1 MITFPTSFQNANGD
15 EGSAIGHIFC
25 DRVIDNTYLEVAQA
39 EDYVLFRIVH
49 ESADQRYGFEQFRKM
64 REFRVTVTAMP
75 AVTDL
80 IRGGVDD
87 GEEYPSVNLWDEYG
101 EGDIGFALTEEGI
114 TVGCKLGSTK
124 LLKVRLDND
133 STLTFCELLEAFYQD
148 YQDYLERRAFMTETV
163 RNWHKILDRLEGRYP
178 SDVIEEAI
186 RNAYTVSLDDEVTVE
201 LYDQADC
208 ERMTDLL
215 MIDYDW
221 TVAYW
226 RRALLGL
233 REDRQEVLLNKI
245 ADELGFDADHLEED
259 PRGCTSRTR
268 LSMSLHPNDD
278 AQLQHAVLR
287 FTSAYQTVDN

>member
-15 EGSAIGHIFC
+15 EGSAIGHIFY

-80 IRGGVDD
+80 IRAGVDE
-87 GEEYPSVNLWDEYG
+87 GEEYPSVNLWDEHG
-101 EGDIGFALTEEGI
+101 EGDIGFALTEAGI

-124 LLKVRLDND
+124 LLKVRLDED
-133 STLTFCELLEAFYQD
+133 ATSTFCALLEAFYQD
-148 YQDYLERRAFMTETV
+148 YEDYLNRRAFMTETV

-178 SDVIEEAI
+178 SDIIEEAI
-186 RNAYTVSLDDEVTVE
+186 RNTYTVSLDDEVTVE

-208 ERMTDLL
+208 ERMLDLL

-221 TVAYW
+221 TVDEW
-226 RRALLGL
+226 REALMGL
-233 REDRQEVLLNKI
+233 RDERKEVLLSAI
-245 ADELGFDADHLEED
+245 ATELGFDTDRLEDD
-259 PRGCTSRTR
+259 PRGCTGRTR
-268 LSMSLHPNDD
+268 LSMSLHPHESEIME
-278 AQLQHAVLR
+278 HAMFMR
-287 FTSAYQTVDN
+287 TSARY